1 MSWKENVY
9 RNRMLMNSGKL
20 MDGQICV
27 KKKKNQRHKKEKFNA
42 NCFLLDITLC
52 YNVNMTCLLNVI
64 YFLEKFLHRNNR
76 VIF

>member
-27 KKKKNQRHKKEKFNA
+27 KKKKINGIKKKN
-42 NCFLLDITLC
+42 LTLI
-52 YNVNMTCLLNVI
+52 VFFST
-64 YFLEKFLHRNNR
+64 
-76 VIF
+76 

>member
-27 KKKKNQRHKKEKFNA
+27 KKKKKVNGIKKKN
-42 NCFLLDITLC
+42 LTLI
-52 YNVNMTCLLNVI
+52 VFFST
-64 YFLEKFLHRNNR
+64 
-76 VIF
+76 